1 MTRWL
6 THSGAGPLRTGLL
19 GPLEWRVLEALW
31 GAAAPAS
38 VRDLTPEFPEIAYT
52 TLMTTLDR
60 LYRKG
65 VLERVKQ
72 GRAFFYQTK
81 LSRSEFDSARAVNLA
96 RAGPPRRAPVDR
108 RPQPGPRA
116 RMEMLVDSAGLLWI
130 ARAIPAPSWDT
141 IAISVRFD
149 SPDEAPNEYT
159 IAREDEDRIHNTIVE
174 VIDPQRAELLARV
187 QLPFLAM
194 LARPGYVA
202 RVTADDDG
210 LFRTMVYRVTLGRIR

>member
-6 THSGAGPLRTGLL
+6 THFGAGPPRAGLL

-38 VRDLTPEFPEIAYT
+38 VRDLTPQFPEIAYT

-81 LSRSEFDSARAVNLA
+81 LSRSAFESARATEALRTALEGGGATLA
-96 RAGPPRRAPVDR
+96 PLLSCFVDAVGDR
-108 RPQPGPRA
+108 DAALLDELEALVRA
-116 RMEMLVDSAGLLWI
+116 R
-130 ARAIPAPSWDT
+130 
-141 IAISVRFD
+141 
-149 SPDEAPNEYT
+149 
-159 IAREDEDRIHNTIVE
+159 
-174 VIDPQRAELLARV
+174 RAELEDK
-187 QLPFLAM
+187 
-194 LARPGYVA
+194 RP
-202 RVTADDDG
+202 
-210 LFRTMVYRVTLGRIR
+210 